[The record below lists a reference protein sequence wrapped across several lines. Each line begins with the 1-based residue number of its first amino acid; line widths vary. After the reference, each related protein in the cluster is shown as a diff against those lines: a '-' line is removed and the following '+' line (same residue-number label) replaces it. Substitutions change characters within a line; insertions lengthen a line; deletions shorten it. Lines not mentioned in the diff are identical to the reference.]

1 MMTSDTDRLYSLLLE
16 QTSTLAKISQSQED
30 LRERLFG
37 ADGNPGII
45 QHFSLQ
51 LADHSK
57 TLGYAKGA
65 AAILTLLWSGA
76 IAVIAALIKSNHH

>member
-1 MMTSDTDRLYSLLLE
+1 MSPNDTDRLYSLLME

-45 QHFSLQ
+45 QHFGTELG
-51 LADHSK
+51 DHSK
-57 TLGYAKGA
+57 QLGYIKGA
-65 AAILTLLWSGA
+65 VAAITLIWTTVVA
-76 IAVIAALIKSNHH
+76 IVAAVIKGHH

>member
-1 MMTSDTDRLYSLLLE
+1 MSPNDTDRLYSLLLE

-45 QHFSLQ
+45 QHYGLQ
-51 LADHSK
+51 LTDHGK
-57 TLGYAKGA
+57 QLGYMKGA
-65 AAILTLLWSGA
+65 V
-76 IAVIAALIKSNHH
+76 AVITLVWTSAVAIIAAVIKGHH